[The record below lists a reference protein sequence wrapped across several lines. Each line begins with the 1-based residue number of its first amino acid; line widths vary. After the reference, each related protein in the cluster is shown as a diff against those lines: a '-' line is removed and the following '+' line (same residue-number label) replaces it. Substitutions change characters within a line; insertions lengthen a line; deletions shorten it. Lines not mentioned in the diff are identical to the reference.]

1 MRMKKRVLSLLLAA
15 VLALTALPGAAFAEE
30 PENSP
35 EVPDVSARAA
45 ETGGGCGEYE
55 GRIGDSIPY
64 VYVWSQSLTWTLDSD
79 GTLTISGSGEMG
91 DFVFEEYGN
100 TIIRPWDAVKDSIKK
115 VVVEEGVP
123 AVSDYAFFNCE
134 ALTEVEV
141 AGSVRSIGENAFS
154 VCGKLTRAVIRPG
167 SGCSLGD
174 HAFSSCSA
182 LTDLS
187 LGEGVSFL
195 GLYAFSGCSSL
206 TDVSLPESIR
216 TVGSYSFYSCTGLTG
231 IVLPEHT
238 EKVGYDAFEG
248 CESLKKVTAPEG
260 LALPPLPSGTETETY
275 TGPTPG
281 TGGGTGENPGGNTGE
296 NPGGNTGEN
305 PGGNTGENPGGNTGE
320 NPGGNTGENPGGNTG
335 ENPGGNTGENPGGNT
350 GENPGGNTG
359 ENPGGDTPVTPPPA
373 EIVSSGSCGKTGTS
387 VSYTLNSNGLLTI
400 RGTGEMKDYS
410 SYSAAPWSKEDVR
423 GVVIEEGVTSVGAYA
438 FYNCGTLESVKL
450 PESLTAIGSNAFRG
464 CAALP
469 SADIPQAVT
478 SLGYNAFMECGSLKK
493 ARVPLGLKK
502 NVRNA
507 FPADCEVTYF
517 GSTGGDCG
525 KVKGT
530 VTWTLDAGGLL
541 TIRGKGEM
549 AGYSSYS
556 AAPWSGEDVRN
567 VVVEEGVTSV
577 GAYAFYNCAAL
588 ESARLPESLTTIGA
602 YAFYGCAALSSVTI
616 PQAVTSLGYGA
627 FQNCSGLK
635 EARVPLRLKKSAQNA
650 FSADCEVTYYGTT
663 GGECG
668 KNGNNVTWT
677 LDGDGLLTIQGT
689 GEMKD
694 YRPYIAE
701 SPWSKETVK
710 AVVVRE
716 GVTKVGDLAFGDLTA
731 LESAELPE
739 GLTAIGNNAF
749 NGCTALTEITL
760 PRSLERVAGTAFL
773 HSGLTRARVYYK
785 TVFGSSQ
792 FPTDASAFP
801 GDCLVSLYGK
811 ELTPGTPL
819 RASRTAPA
827 GSDNIHAGS
836 GVECSYLAAGD
847 DGGFYR
853 VNCDS
858 RYNPDKRGYDYDLVM
873 EEYGPGGAFYQGWDI
888 PMELDLFGGFY
899 AGSDGF
905 YFVFGQ
911 NNTRES
917 DSVEVLR
924 VVKYSKDLERLGAAR
939 LMGGNTQ
946 YPFDAAS
953 CRMAEGNGLLNIHT
967 GHQMYKSEDGYNHQ
981 ACMTLAVDTSVME
994 FQYQFYD
1001 ILNSSVG
1008 YVSHSFDQYVR
1019 TDGDRVVRLDLGD
1032 GYPRGAALFVNG
1044 PNLGGS
1050 PDYAV
1055 TMKWGGDGGDN
1066 NTGSRLG
1073 GLEVSG
1079 SAYLTALS
1087 SVDQTGGRQNN
1098 NRTYNVYL
1106 LATSKGNLKETR
1118 TVQVTHFSEGGPRG
1132 AGAPKL
1138 VKLSDDRFLLLWE
1151 EPERVDYSYGSYY
1164 SDYTGTVKYAFFDGA
1179 GNQLGGVQSMS
1190 GAMSDCQPE
1199 VIDGKAT
1206 WYVTKDGGKPV
1217 FYQIGSDGRAGSFT
1231 PSSGQKPTGGSVALP
1246 GDIKDALADGTAVF
1260 AASYSGDR
1268 LTGVYQGTVKDG
1280 KAVFDRKPPA
1290 GRTLYFLDSD
1300 GRPLCPP
1307 FAG

>member
-1 MRMKKRVLSLLLAA
+1 M
-15 VLALTALPGAAFAEE
+15 
-30 PENSP
+30 
-35 EVPDVSARAA
+35 
-45 ETGGGCGEYE
+45 
-55 GRIGDSIPY
+55 
-64 VYVWSQSLTWTLDSD
+64 
-79 GTLTISGSGEMG
+79 
-91 DFVFEEYGN
+91 
-100 TIIRPWDAVKDSIKK
+100 
-115 VVVEEGVP
+115 
-123 AVSDYAFFNCE
+123 
-134 ALTEVEV
+134 
-141 AGSVRSIGENAFS
+141 
-154 VCGKLTRAVIRPG
+154 
-167 SGCSLGD
+167 
-174 HAFSSCSA
+174 
-182 LTDLS
+182 
-187 LGEGVSFL
+187 
-195 GLYAFSGCSSL
+195 
-206 TDVSLPESIR
+206 
-216 TVGSYSFYSCTGLTG
+216 
-231 IVLPEHT
+231 
-238 EKVGYDAFEG
+238 
-248 CESLKKVTAPEG
+248 
-260 LALPPLPSGTETETY
+260 
-275 TGPTPG
+275 
-281 TGGGTGENPGGNTGE
+281 
-296 NPGGNTGEN
+296 
-305 PGGNTGENPGGNTGE
+305 
-320 NPGGNTGENPGGNTG
+320 
-335 ENPGGNTGENPGGNT
+335 
-350 GENPGGNTG
+350 
-359 ENPGGDTPVTPPPA
+359 TPPPA

-423 GVVIEEGVTSVGAYA
+423 GVVIEESVTSVGAYA

-450 PESLTAIGSNAFRG
+450 PESLTAIGAYAFRG

-507 FPADCEVTYF
+507 FPAACEVTYF

-567 VVVEEGVTSV
+567 VVIEEGVTSV
-577 GAYAFYNCAAL
+577 GAYAFYNRGTL
-588 ESARLPESLTTIGA
+588 ESVKLPESLTAIGA
-602 YAFYGCAALSSVTI
+602 YAFRGCAALPSADI
-616 PQAVTSLGYGA
+616 PQAVTSLGYNA
-627 FQNCSGLK
+627 FMECGSLK
-635 EARVPLRLKKSAQNA
+635 KARVPLGLKKNVQNA
-650 FSADCEVTYYGTT
+650 FPADCEVTYYGTT

-694 YRPYIAE
+694 YRPYIGE
-701 SPWSKETVK
+701 SPWSKEAVK

-811 ELTPGTPL
+811 ELTPGKPL

-836 GVECSYLAAGD
+836 GVECSYLAAGEG
-847 DGGFYR
+847 GGFYR
-853 VNCDS
+853 VDCYS
-858 RYNPDKRGYDYDLVM
+858 RYNSGKRDYDVDLTM

-888 PMELDLFGGFY
+888 PMELPRFGGFY

-953 CRMAEGNGLLNIHT
+953 CRMAEGNGLLYIHT

-1138 VKLSDDRFLLLWE
+1138 VRFSDDRFLLLWE

-1164 SDYTGTVKYAFFDGA
+1164 SDYTGTVKYAFFDGT

-1199 VIDGKAT
+1199 VIDGKAV
-1206 WYVTKDGGKPV
+1206 WYVTEDGGKPI
-1217 FYQIGSDGRAGSFT
+1217 FYQIGSDGKAGSFT
-1231 PSSGQKPTGGSVALP
+1231 PSTGQKPSGESVTLP

-1260 AASYSGDR
+1260 AASYSGGR
-1268 LTGVYQGTVKDG
+1268 MTNLAPGTVKDG
-1280 KAVFDRKPPA
+1280 KAVFGRKLPA
-1290 GRTLYFLDSD
+1290 GRTLYFLDRD
-1300 GRPLCPP
+1300 GRPLCRPLVK
-1307 FAG
+1307 